1 LADPRDTNISIRKD
15 GNAWSIWLQTGEFP
29 DIVHEQKFVASY
41 EAALTGARHLESL
54 PVDDRKDGVS
64 IPRAKQ
70 RSQC

>member
-1 LADPRDTNISIRKD
+1 MDINISMRED
-15 GNAWSIWLQTGEFP
+15 GDARSIWLQTGEFP
-29 DIVHEQKFVASY
+29 DIVHKQKFVASY
-41 EAALTGARHLESL
+41 EALTGARHLESL